1 MDRAEKRL
9 RMRQIGSTNRAWD
22 AKCPF
27 RSLDLVFCLCH
38 FITLDGVNFGSEIV
52 VI

>member
-1 MDRAEKRL
+1 MGVTGDIIVRSYTKYYP
-9 RMRQIGSTNRAWD
+9 
-22 AKCPF
+22 AKCAF
-27 RSLDLVFCLCH
+27 RSFDLVFCLCH